1 MKRNETFSI
10 NRAQRRTCS
19 GYAETGNGRKKIGIW
34 LAACCA
40 LCFAAI
46 SSHVQAQSDYR
57 FGGLALNRDLMMAW
71 DFSSLSRPQTFGS
84 ARSMGMGG
92 AFVSL
97 GADLTSMSLNPA
109 GLGMYRHNEFAVT
122 PLVSLARASS
132 SSAAGAQPWAGNSKN
147 RFALADVGLAF
158 NLFERANGALTS
170 MTLGFGL
177 NRVADFNTRYSFASD
192 VRYDGTMVP
201 SIADVFAQQLNQ
213 GGVFPE
219 TNPEG
224 GLNGR
229 LDYRNPYFWPAVL
242 AYKSVMTH
250 VVPAGAGDMSEW
262 EADAIGPRASI
273 LRSVDAVET
282 GSINEFDLSLGA
294 NLNNVV
300 YIGASL
306 GIQTVR
312 KTSTLVY
319 GEDYGYFADGD
330 DGYAY
335 GPGGVLPAQLEYAD
349 LWQRTVLDGAG
360 VNFKL
365 GVIVRPVGGLRL
377 GVAVHTPTFYS
388 LDRSYRAGMDYRLLS
403 NPEGVTDAEERLESP
418 VQYDEGTDCW
428 DFVSPTRLMFGASY
442 AFGKFAIVSV
452 DYERDWYN
460 GIRVKNV
467 PTGSDFGPTSYKTD
481 FQMNFCATNS
491 LRAGVELRP
500 SPRFALRA
508 GYGYSSSMLK
518 DESLAYEVPQLTDSH
533 YVTLGA
539 GVNLSRTVS
548 LDVAYQC
555 LMDHQSEYRL
565 FYSYDRT
572 AEAFSYTSDLYKT
585 SLTRHFIALTL
596 GVHF

>member
-1 MKRNETFSI
+1 MKI
-10 NRAQRRTCS
+10 N
-19 GYAETGNGRKKIGIW
+19 GWLTG
-34 LAACCA
+34 CCV

-97 GADLTSMSLNPA
+97 GADLASMSLNPA
-109 GLGMYRHNEFAVT
+109 GLGMYRHNEFSIT

-132 SSAAGAQPWAGNSKN
+132 SSAAGAQSWAGNSKN

-192 VRYDGTMVP
+192 VRYDGAMVP

-213 GGVFPE
+213 GGVFPDM
-219 TNPEG
+219 NSDG

-242 AYKSVMTH
+242 AYKSAMTH
-250 VVPAGAGDMSEW
+250 VVPVGAGDMSEW

-349 LWQRTVLDGAG
+349 LWQRTILDGAG

-403 NPEGVTDAEERLESP
+403 NIEGVSGAEERLESP

-481 FQMNFCATNS
+481 FQLNFCATNN

-533 YVTLGA
+533 YFTLGA

-555 LMDHQSEYRL
+555 LVDHQSEYRL
-565 FYSYDRT
+565 FYSYDQT
-572 AEAFSYTSDLYKT
+572 AEAFSYASDLYRT
-585 SLTRHFIALTL
+585 SFTRHFIALTL

>member
-1 MKRNETFSI
+1 MKIKNWL
-10 NRAQRRTCS
+10 
-19 GYAETGNGRKKIGIW
+19 TG
-34 LAACCA
+34 CCA
-40 LCFAAI
+40 LCFAAV

-57 FGGLALNRDLMMAW
+57 FGGLAFNRDLMMAW
-71 DFSSLSRPQTFGS
+71 DFSSLSRPQTFGT

-97 GADLTSMSLNPA
+97 GADLASMSLNPA
-109 GLGMYRHNEFAVT
+109 GLGMYRHNEFSIT
-122 PLVSLARASS
+122 PLVSLSRAATSS
-132 SSAAGAQPWAGNSKN
+132 VAGAQAWAGDHKN

-177 NRVADFNTRYSFASD
+177 NRVADFNTRYSFSSD
-192 VRYDGTMVP
+192 VRYNGAMVP
-201 SIADVFAQQLNQ
+201 SIADVFAQQMNQ

-219 TNPEG
+219 PKSEVDP
-224 GLNGR
+224 NGR

-242 AYKSVMTH
+242 AYKSAMTH
-250 VVPAGAGDMSEW
+250 VVPGAGDSSVW

-273 LRSVDAVET
+273 LRSVDAVES
-282 GSINEFDLSLGA
+282 GSINEFALSLGA

-300 YIGASL
+300 YLGASL

-349 LWQRTVLDGAG
+349 LWQRTVIDGAG

-365 GVIVRPVGGLRL
+365 GVIVRPVAGLRL
-377 GVAVHTPTFYS
+377 GAAVHTPTFYS

-403 NPEGVTDAEERLESP
+403 NVEGVPGDEARLESP
-418 VQYDEGTDCW
+418 TQYDEAGDSW

-467 PTGSDFGPTSYKTD
+467 PTGADFGPTAYKAD
-481 FQMNFCATNS
+481 FKLNFCATNN
-491 LRAGVELRP
+491 LRAGIELRP
-500 SPRFALRA
+500 LPIFALRA

-533 YVTLGA
+533 YFTLGA

-548 LDVAYQC
+548 LDVAYQH
-555 LMDHQSEYRL
+555 LTDHQSEYRL

-572 AEAFSYTSDLYKT
+572 TDAFSYSSDLYKT
-585 SLTRHFIALTL
+585 SFTRHFIAFTL

>member
-1 MKRNETFSI
+1 MN
-10 NRAQRRTCS
+10 
-19 GYAETGNGRKKIGIW
+19 IW
-34 LAACCA
+34 LTGCCT
-40 LCFAAI
+40 LCFAAV

-57 FGGLALNRDLMMAW
+57 FGGLALNHDLMMAW
-71 DFSSLSRPQTFGS
+71 DFSSLSRTQTFGT

-97 GADLTSMSLNPA
+97 GADLASMSLNPA
-109 GLGMYRHNEFAVT
+109 GLGMYRHNEFSVT
-122 PLVSLARASS
+122 PLVALSRASS
-132 SSAAGAQPWAGNSKN
+132 SSAVGTQSWAGDSKN
-147 RFALADVGLAF
+147 RFALADIGLAF

-177 NRVADFNTRYSFASD
+177 SRVADFNTRYSFSSD
-192 VRYDGTMVP
+192 VRYDGTTVP
-201 SIADVFAQQLNQ
+201 SIAHVFAQQLNQ

-219 TNPEG
+219 MNPEG
-224 GLNGR
+224 GPNGR

-242 AYKSVMTH
+242 AYKSAMTH
-250 VVPAGAGDMSEW
+250 VAPGAGGASVW
-262 EADAIGPRASI
+262 ETDAIGPRASI
-273 LRSVDAVET
+273 LRSVDAVES

-312 KTSTLVY
+312 KSSTLVY
-319 GEDYGYFADGD
+319 GEDYGYFAAGD

-335 GPGGVLPAQLEYAD
+335 GPDGKLPAQLEYAD

-365 GVIVRPVGGLRL
+365 GVIVRPVAGLRL

-403 NPEGVTDAEERLESP
+403 NIEGVPGAEERLESP
-418 VQYDEGTDCW
+418 VQYDEGADSW

-442 AFGKFAIVSV
+442 TFGKFAIVSV

-481 FQMNFCATNS
+481 FKMNFCATNNV
-491 LRAGVELRP
+491 RAGVEVRP
-500 SPRFALRA
+500 LPIFALRA

-533 YVTLGA
+533 YFTLGA

-548 LDVAYQC
+548 LDFAYQH
-555 LMDHQSEYRL
+555 LTDHQSQYRL

-572 AEAFSYTSDLYKT
+572 ADTFSYASDLYKT
-585 SLTRHFIALTL
+585 SLTRHFITFTL